1 MFAISQGKCGGWS
14 WFFACIWSSKV
25 SSNWYYHFRCVLP
38 GTPKLPKITSFLFP
52 YNILGKKWA
61 MKLIFCTQMSKKV
74 SYKLIQWFLMGMA
87 IFSQNRKFVI
97 TLQYL
102 KKEVRD
108 EVDFLCADKHQ
119 SFLEV
124 DFSTLGNKVSYK
136 VVLSLLMGMIRQ
148 VTSLQCLYNISKRK
162 LTTKLF
168 NENMINKIF

>member
-1 MFAISQGKCGGWS
+1 
-14 WFFACIWSSKV
+14 
-25 SSNWYYHFRCVLP
+25 
-38 GTPKLPKITSFLFP
+38 
-52 YNILGKKWA
+52 
-61 MKLIFCTQMSKKV
+61 
-74 SYKLIQWFLMGMA
+74 MGMA

-108 EVDFLCADKHQ
+108 EVDFLRADKHQ
-119 SFLEV
+119 NFLEV

-136 VVLSLLMGMIRQ
+136 VVLSLLMGMIGQ

>member
-124 DFSTLGNKVSYK
+124 DFSTLGNKVVYIIQ
-136 VVLSLLMGMIRQ
+136 GGTI
-148 VTSLQCLYNISKRK
+148 VTDGHDQASNKFAVSLQYFKKEVNHKA
-162 LTTKLF
+162 F
-168 NENMINKIF
+168 